1 LFTQLLLLHFRPLEE
16 PAELRIEM
24 FNELMNSPYLY
35 TLITV
40 KEEIKDAD
48 IKEG

>member
-1 LFTQLLLLHFRPLEE
+1 LLLVHFRPLEE

-24 FNELMNSPYLY
+24 FNELMNSAYLY

-40 KEEIKDAD
+40 TEEMKDAN